1 MKSVLL
7 GNGINIQFGGKA
19 YSNYFIMERIRYR
32 AKLDSYLQLF
42 GNVLTSSEIIGIL
55 DGFVDIAN
63 ELRNGGYDQYMNGN
77 TDIEEA
83 ILDFKRR
90 YTTKVKASYE
100 IMLEDWFLL
109 LQMFFLKNNDLTD
122 GKSAAIQGFERLI
135 LDAIYNGG
143 KIQELYK
150 QIPRKIKR
158 FFAGYDN
165 IFTLNYDNNIE
176 MLTKKTV
183 YHLHGDFNVLA
194 NSENPNNVQ
203 GYIRSQDN
211 NLAIVK
217 GMEHCFCNAL
227 LNYSGMLKYKTANDY
242 HKLIVAADSYNS
254 LYDYDPVFRIKLS
267 DLSKNKPLEY
277 KMIKTKIEHPELN
290 IATEY
295 YFDKFASI
303 SDELHII
310 GMSPNNDAH
319 IFNLIHNNKALRKVV
334 FYYFSE
340 NEKNYIEEHFPKEL
354 FSCESVEDLW
364 KSLDCIKPKYNL
376 KYSMPSNIDKFISC
390 FNALSGSIATKEN
403 ILNEIAQIP
412 QFEMERLCKLVKEDM
427 QIRNPEHKPTNED
440 EFRKST
446 ASISYIAL
454 QEGIL
459 PSTLYLI
466 CVMNFHFIKDN

>member
-42 GNVLTSSEIIGIL
+42 GNVLTSCEIVSIL
-55 DGFVDIAN
+55 DGFVNIAN
-63 ELRNGGYDQYMNGN
+63 DLRNGAYDQYMDG
-77 TDIEEA
+77 DKGIEEA
-83 ILDFKRR
+83 IKDFKCR
-90 YTTKVKASYE
+90 YNANINASYE

-109 LQMFFLKNNDLTD
+109 VQVFFLKNNDLTD
-122 GKSAAIQGFERLI
+122 NKTAAIQGFERLI

-143 KIQELYK
+143 KIQELFK
-150 QIPRKIKR
+150 KMPRKVKR
-158 FFAGYDN
+158 FFNTYDN
-165 IFTLNYDNNIE
+165 IFTLNYDNNLE

-183 YHLHGDFNVLA
+183 FHLHGDFSVLA
-194 NSENPNNVQ
+194 NSENIDNVQ
-203 GYIRSQDN
+203 GYIRSQRK
-211 NLAIVK
+211 NLAIIK

-227 LNYSGMLKYKTANDY
+227 LNYSGLLKYKTAKDFHN
-242 HKLIVAADSYNS
+242 LIIASNKFKSQYEN
-254 LYDYDPVFRIKLS
+254 DPVFREQLS
-267 DLSKNKPLEY
+267 DLSRSNPYEY
-277 KMIKTKIEHPELN
+277 EMIMTKIEHPELN
-290 IATEY
+290 MASEY
-295 YFDKFASI
+295 HFDRFETI

-319 IFNLIHNNKALRKVV
+319 IFNLINNNKALKKVV

-340 NEKNYIEEHFPKEL
+340 TEKNYIEENFPKEL
-354 FSCESVEDLW
+354 FSCEYVGDLW
-364 KSLDCIKPKYNL
+364 KILDCVKPKYTFN
-376 KYSMPSNIDKFISC
+376 YRIPSDIDNFISC
-390 FNALSGSIATKEN
+390 FNVLSESVATKEN
-403 ILNEIAQIP
+403 VLNEIAQIP